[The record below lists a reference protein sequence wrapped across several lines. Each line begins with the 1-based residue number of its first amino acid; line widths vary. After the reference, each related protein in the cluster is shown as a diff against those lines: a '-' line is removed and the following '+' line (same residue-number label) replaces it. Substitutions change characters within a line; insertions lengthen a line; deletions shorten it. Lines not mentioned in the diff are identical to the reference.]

1 MEEEIDKK
9 EEQKEENDNQINID
23 DKQEEKLDE
32 EQDNDQT
39 EEKEKEKKEDIKD
52 ENKDNEKT
60 KEEKQEKHEEKEEM
74 EDNKEENEEKGKE
87 DEKEDEKEDKK
98 EKKGKKHKK
107 EKKEKKK
114 KKEKTE
120 KNKEKKNLILT
131 IDEENN
137 TCVDCGKSSP
147 TKVSINNGVI
157 ICEECS
163 LKHEELGHS
172 ISFIKDIEEDFDEY
186 LLNFIVFGSNSK
198 FKRFLNTENVDPSLP
213 TEKKYLTKACF
224 FYRNN
229 LKRKVQGEELLKEKN
244 YEDPNEIIEI
254 ENIEDNYPEFEHYK
268 MKSKIIHDGSLKQ
281 KQNTTLN
288 KLSGSILS
296 FGKKMYGGIK
306 SGANFVA
313 KKTEGPTKTITK
325 GAKMG
330 AGFVGKQMNHAY
342 EIIKKN
348 VIKGKKNQ
356 NTENEGDMN
365 KNPPNLDK
373 NENNIMESGRPLQAG
388 DEVKE
393 ENVEGQKERNENE
406 IKQEQEADNNEEKI
420 DI

>member
-1 MEEEIDKK
+1 MEPEIEKK
-9 EEQKEENDNQINID
+9 EEQNENNNQINSE

-32 EQDNDQT
+32 NEEEKQDKEKEEVKNEEKEDET
-39 EEKEKEKKEDIKD
+39 KDSEEKIDENKVKEESVEKEEKEDNKEGEEKEKED
-52 ENKDNEKT
+52 
-60 KEEKQEKHEEKEEM
+60 
-74 EDNKEENEEKGKE
+74 KE
-87 DEKEDEKEDKK
+87 DEKEDEKEEKK

-107 EKKEKKK
+107 EKKEKKEK
-114 KKEKTE
+114 K
-120 KNKEKKNLILT
+120 NSEKKNLILT

-137 TCVDCGKSSP
+137 TCADCGKSNP

-172 ISFIKDIEEDFDEY
+172 ISFIKDIDEDFDGY

-198 FKRFLNTENVDPSLP
+198 FKRFLSTEKVDPSLP
-213 TEKKYLTKACF
+213 IEKKYLTKACF

-229 LKRKVQGEELLKEKN
+229 LKRKVQGEQLINEKN

-268 MKSKIIHDGSLKQ
+268 MKAKVIHDGSLKQ

-288 KLSGSILS
+288 KLGGSIFS

-306 SGANFVA
+306 TGANYVA

-325 GAKMG
+325 GAKIG

-348 VIKGKKNQ
+348 VIKGKKNA
-356 NTENEGDMN
+356 NTEGNGEMN
-365 KNPPNLDK
+365 KNPPNLEK
-373 NENNIMESGRPLQAG
+373 NENNVMESGRPLQAG

-393 ENVEGQKERNENE
+393 ESVEAQKEGNENE
-406 IKQEQEADNNEEKI
+406 IKKEQEEDNNEEKI

>member
-1 MEEEIDKK
+1 MEPEIEKK
-9 EEQKEENDNQINID
+9 EEQKENNNQANSE

-32 EQDNDQT
+32 NQEEKLDKKNENEEKDETKDNEEKLDEKKVEEESVEK
-39 EEKEKEKKEDIKD
+39 EEKEDK
-52 ENKDNEKT
+52 
-60 KEEKQEKHEEKEEM
+60 
-74 EDNKEENEEKGKE
+74 KEENEEKEKE
-87 DEKEDEKEDKK
+87 EDKENEKEDEKENKK
-98 EKKGKKHKK
+98 EKKHKK

-114 KKEKTE
+114 EKKEK
-120 KNKEKKNLILT
+120 KNSEKKNLILT

-137 TCVDCGKSSP
+137 TCVDCGKSGP

-172 ISFIKDIEEDFDEY
+172 ISFIKDIDEDFDGY

-198 FKRFLNTENVDPSLP
+198 FKRFLNTEKVDPSLP
-213 TEKKYLTKACF
+213 IEKKYLTKACF

-229 LKRKVQGEELLKEKN
+229 LKRKVQGEQLINEKN

-268 MKSKIIHDGSLKQ
+268 LKAKVIHDGSLKQ

-288 KLSGSILS
+288 KLGGSLFSI
-296 FGKKMYGGIK
+296 GKKMYGGIK
-306 SGANFVA
+306 TGANYVA

-325 GAKMG
+325 GAKIG

-342 EIIKKN
+342 EMIKKN
-348 VIKGKKNQ
+348 VIKGKKNAS
-356 NTENEGDMN
+356 TEDNGDMN
-365 KNPPNLDK
+365 KNPPNLEK

-393 ENVEGQKERNENE
+393 ESVEAQKEGNENE
-406 IKQEQEADNNEEKI
+406 IKKEQEADNNEEKI